1 LEDVVNEAK
10 DSMYDIQFNDGTAWH
25 DSSWSPRTY
34 PSLDDACESMRDAYR
49 LDHIPRRLLQQGIIL
64 YTYGPAEERGPDT
77 VTDTSGADCA
87 HGECDACQV
96 ARGEDPVNYAAP
108 APSVLAEAT
117 LAAAVKVDPP
127 RTALNFGQGPV
138 YAGNATC
145 FVDTPIA
152 RQLASDPGKPC
163 TAKLPTP
170 AADADRKAIPVWTGC
185 VRYFPSALLEVAK
198 VSKAGNDQHNPGQPL
213 HWAQGKSMNQTDTA
227 MRHLLD
233 ADATEGTAE
242 ELAHLAQAAWRVLA
256 RLQLA
261 CQREGAPLAPG
272 ARSPET
278 KP

>member
-25 DSSWSPRTY
+25 DSSWSPRPY
-34 PSLDDACESMRDAYR
+34 ESLDDACESMRAAYR
-49 LDHIPRRLLQQGIIL
+49 LDHIPRRLLQSGIIL
-64 YTYGPAEERGPDT
+64 YTYDPAEERGPDT
-77 VTDTSGADCA
+77 VADDMNRKLHSKA
-87 HGECDACQV
+87 
-96 ARGEDPVNYAAP
+96 PAAP

-127 RTALNFGQGPV
+127 RAP
-138 YAGNATC
+138 
-145 FVDTPIA
+145 
-152 RQLASDPGKPC
+152 
-163 TAKLPTP
+163 KLPTP

-213 HWAQGKSMNQTDTA
+213 HWAQGKSTNQTDTC
-227 MRHLLD
+227 MRHQLD
-233 ADATEGTAE
+233 ADACEGTPE
-242 ELAHLAQAAWRVLA
+242 EIPHLAQAAWRLLA

-272 ARSPET
+272 ALSPET